1 MENNPTTKNVFD
13 KLTAIESLLVAT
25 QPKPLTLKEA
35 AEFLDFSRSYLY
47 RLTSQGRVPCYKPEG
62 KRVYFDRAELVNWLK
77 RNRIRP
83 QEEDEVRMVPPLPTV
98 TNELF
103 P

>member
-1 MENNPTTKNVFD
+1 MENNPTTKNLFD
-13 KLTAIESLLVAT
+13 KLKSIESLLVAT

-35 AEFLDFSRSYLY
+35 AEFLDFSRSHLY

-62 KRVYFDRAELVNWLK
+62 KRIYFDRAELVNWLK

-83 QEEDEVRMVPPLPTV
+83 QEELEATAANYVV
-98 TNELF
+98 NN
-103 P
+103 

>member
-62 KRVYFDRAELVNWLK
+62 KRVYFDRAELVDWLK

-83 QEEDEVRMVPPLPTV
+83 QEEIEEKASSYFV
-98 TNELF
+98 NH
-103 P
+103 

>member
-1 MENNPTTKNVFD
+1 MGNNPTTKNVFD

-83 QEEDEVRMVPPLPTV
+83 QEETEETAASYIV
-98 TNELF
+98 NH
-103 P
+103 

>member
-47 RLTSQGRVPCYKPEG
+47 RLTSQGRIPCYKPEG
-62 KRVYFDRAELVNWLK
+62 KRVYFDRAELVDWLK

-83 QEEDEVRMVPPLPTV
+83 QEETEETAASYIV
-98 TNELF
+98 NQ
-103 P
+103 

>member
-1 MENNPTTKNVFD
+1 MENPTTQNMFD

-47 RLTSQGRVPCYKPEG
+47 RLTSQGRIPCYKPEG

-77 RNRIRP
+77 RNRIRS
-83 QEEDEVRMVPPLPTV
+83 QEEIEETAASYIV
-98 TNELF
+98 NH
-103 P
+103 

>member
-1 MENNPTTKNVFD
+1 MENPTTQNVLD
-13 KLTAIESLLVAT
+13 KLTVIESLLLAT

-35 AEFLDFSRSYLY
+35 AAFIDLSQSYLY

-83 QEEDEVRMVPPLPTV
+83 QEETEEKAASYIV
-98 TNELF
+98 NN
-103 P
+103 

>member
-13 KLTAIESLLVAT
+13 KLAAIETLLVAT
-25 QPKPLTLKEA
+25 PPKPMNLKEA

-62 KRVYFDRAELVNWLK
+62 KRIYFDRAELVNWLK

-83 QEEDEVRMVPPLPTV
+83 QEELEATAANYVV
-98 TNELF
+98 NH
-103 P
+103 

>member
-47 RLTSQGRVPCYKPEG
+47 RLTSQGRIPCYKPEG

-83 QEEDEVRMVPPLPTV
+83 QEETEEKAASYIV
-98 TNELF
+98 NH
-103 P
+103 

>member
-62 KRVYFDRAELVNWLK
+62 KRVYFDRAELVDWLK
-77 RNRIRP
+77 RNRNRT
-83 QEEDEVRMVPPLPTV
+83 QEETEEKAASYNV
-98 TNELF
+98 NH
-103 P
+103 

>member
-1 MENNPTTKNVFD
+1 MQNSSTTQNVLD
-13 KLTAIESLLVAT
+13 KLTVIESLLVAT

-77 RNRIRP
+77 RNRIRL
-83 QEEDEVRMVPPLPTV
+83 QEEIEEMVSRDNLC
-98 TNELF
+98 L
-103 P
+103 

>member
-47 RLTSQGRVPCYKPEG
+47 RLTS
-62 KRVYFDRAELVNWLK
+62 FL
-77 RNRIRP
+77 
-83 QEEDEVRMVPPLPTV
+83 V
-98 TNELF
+98 TNLKASGFILTERSLWIGLNGIGSDRRKKLKKLRHLILSIT
-103 P
+103 

>member
-1 MENNPTTKNVFD
+1 MQNSPTTQNVLD
-13 KLTAIESLLVAT
+13 KLTVIESLLVAT

-47 RLTSQGRVPCYKPEG
+47 RLTSQGRVPHYKPEG

-83 QEEDEVRMVPPLPTV
+83 QEELEATAANYIV
-98 TNELF
+98 NN
-103 P
+103 

>member
-1 MENNPTTKNVFD
+1 MENNPTTKNIFD
-13 KLTAIESLLVAT
+13 KLTSIESLLVAT
-25 QPKPLTLKEA
+25 QPKTLTLKEA

-62 KRVYFDRAELVNWLK
+62 KRIYFDRAELVNWLK

-83 QEEDEVRMVPPLPTV
+83 QEETEETV
-98 TNELF
+98 ASYIVNH
-103 P
+103 

>member
-13 KLTAIESLLVAT
+13 KLISIESLLVAT

-47 RLTSQGRVPCYKPEG
+47 RLTSQGRGPCYKPEG
-62 KRVYFDRAELVNWLK
+62 KRIYFDRAELVNWLK

-83 QEEDEVRMVPPLPTV
+83 QEELEATAANYVV
-98 TNELF
+98 NH
-103 P
+103 

>member
-1 MENNPTTKNVFD
+1 MGNNPTTKNVFD

-47 RLTSQGRVPCYKPEG
+47 RLTSQGRIPCYKPEG
-62 KRVYFDRAELVNWLK
+62 KRVYFDRAELVDWLK

-83 QEEDEVRMVPPLPTV
+83 QEETEEKAASYIV
-98 TNELF
+98 NN
-103 P
+103 

>member
-13 KLTAIESLLVAT
+13 KLTAIESLLVATT

-47 RLTSQGRVPCYKPEG
+47 RLTSQGRVPHYKPEG
-62 KRVYFDRAELVNWLK
+62 KRVYFDRAELVDWLK
-77 RNRIRP
+77 RNRNRT
-83 QEEDEVRMVPPLPTV
+83 QEETEEKAASYIV
-98 TNELF
+98 NH
-103 P
+103 

>member
-1 MENNPTTKNVFD
+1 MENNPTTKNLFD
-13 KLTAIESLLVAT
+13 KLTSIESLLVAT

-62 KRVYFDRAELVNWLK
+62 KRVYFDRAEHVNWLK

-83 QEEDEVRMVPPLPTV
+83 QEETEEKAASYIV
-98 TNELF
+98 NH
-103 P
+103 

>member
-1 MENNPTTKNVFD
+1 MENNPTTKNLFD
-13 KLTAIESLLVAT
+13 KLTEIETLLLAT
-25 QPKPLTLKEA
+25 QQPNKPLTLLEA

-83 QEEDEVRMVPPLPTV
+83 QEEIEEKAASYIV
-98 TNELF
+98 NN
-103 P
+103 

>member
-13 KLTAIESLLVAT
+13 KLISIESLLVAT

-62 KRVYFDRAELVNWLK
+62 KRIYFDRAELVNWLK

-83 QEEDEVRMVPPLPTV
+83 QEELEATAANYVV
-98 TNELF
+98 NN
-103 P
+103 

>member
-1 MENNPTTKNVFD
+1 MENNPTTKNMFD
-13 KLTAIESLLVAT
+13 KLTAIETLLLAT
-25 QPKPLTLKEA
+25 QQSRPLTLKEA

-83 QEEDEVRMVPPLPTV
+83 QEEIEETAASYIV
-98 TNELF
+98 NH
-103 P
+103 

>member
-1 MENNPTTKNVFD
+1 MENNPTTKNLFD
-13 KLTAIESLLVAT
+13 KLKSIESLLVAT

-62 KRVYFDRAELVNWLK
+62 KRIYFDRAELVNWLK

-83 QEEDEVRMVPPLPTV
+83 QEELEATAANFVV
-98 TNELF
+98 NH
-103 P
+103 

>member
-62 KRVYFDRAELVNWLK
+62 KRVYFDRAELVDWLK

-83 QEEDEVRMVPPLPTV
+83 QEETEETAASYIV
-98 TNELF
+98 NH
-103 P
+103 

>member
-1 MENNPTTKNVFD
+1 MENNPTTKNMFD
-13 KLTAIESLLVAT
+13 KLTSIESLLVAT

-83 QEEDEVRMVPPLPTV
+83 QEETEEKAASYIV
-98 TNELF
+98 NN
-103 P
+103 

>member
-47 RLTSQGRVPCYKPEG
+47 RLTSQGRIPCYKPEG
-62 KRVYFDRAELVNWLK
+62 KRVYFDRAELVNWLN

-83 QEEDEVRMVPPLPTV
+83 KEETEEKAASYIV
-98 TNELF
+98 NN
-103 P
+103 

>member
-83 QEEDEVRMVPPLPTV
+83 QEETEETATSYIV
-98 TNELF
+98 NH
-103 P
+103 

>member
-13 KLTAIESLLVAT
+13 KLTAIETLLLAT
-25 QPKPLTLKEA
+25 QQSRPLNLKEA

-62 KRVYFDRAELVNWLK
+62 KRIYFDRAELVNWLK

-83 QEEDEVRMVPPLPTV
+83 QEELEATAANYVV
-98 TNELF
+98 NH
-103 P
+103 

>member
-62 KRVYFDRAELVNWLK
+62 KRIYFDRAELVNWLK

-83 QEEDEVRMVPPLPTV
+83 QEELEATAATYVV
-98 TNELF
+98 NH
-103 P
+103 

>member
-25 QPKPLTLKEA
+25 QPKPLTSKEA

-47 RLTSQGRVPCYKPEG
+47 RLTSQGRIPCYKPEG

-83 QEEDEVRMVPPLPTV
+83 QEETEETAASYIV
-98 TNELF
+98 NH
-103 P
+103 

>member
-1 MENNPTTKNVFD
+1 MENNPTTKNIFD
-13 KLTAIESLLVAT
+13 KLTSIESLLVAT

-62 KRVYFDRAELVNWLK
+62 KRIYFDRAELVNWLK

-83 QEEDEVRMVPPLPTV
+83 QEETEEKAASYIV
-98 TNELF
+98 NN
-103 P
+103 

>member
-1 MENNPTTKNVFD
+1 MENNPTTKNMFD
-13 KLTAIESLLVAT
+13 KLTSIESLLVAT

-47 RLTSQGRVPCYKPEG
+47 RLTSQGRIPCYKPEG

-83 QEEDEVRMVPPLPTV
+83 QEETEETAASYIV
-98 TNELF
+98 NH
-103 P
+103 

>member
-1 MENNPTTKNVFD
+1 MGNSPTTKNVFD

-62 KRVYFDRAELVNWLK
+62 KRVYFDRAELVDWLK
-77 RNRIRP
+77 RDRIRP
-83 QEEDEVRMVPPLPTV
+83 QEEIEGKAASYIV
-98 TNELF
+98 NQ
-103 P
+103 

>member
-13 KLTAIESLLVAT
+13 KLTAIETLLLAT
-25 QPKPLTLKEA
+25 QQSRPLNLKEA

-83 QEEDEVRMVPPLPTV
+83 QEELEATAANYVV
-98 TNELF
+98 NH
-103 P
+103 

>member
-13 KLTAIESLLVAT
+13 KLTAIETLLLAT
-25 QPKPLTLKEA
+25 QQPRPLNLKEA

-62 KRVYFDRAELVNWLK
+62 KRIYFDRAELVNWLK

-83 QEEDEVRMVPPLPTV
+83 QEEIEETAASYIV
-98 TNELF
+98 NH
-103 P
+103 

>member
-1 MENNPTTKNVFD
+1 MENNPTTKNMFD
-13 KLTAIESLLVAT
+13 KLTSIESLLVAT

-35 AEFLDFSRSYLY
+35 AEFLDFSRSYLF

-83 QEEDEVRMVPPLPTV
+83 QEEIEETAASNIV
-98 TNELF
+98 NH
-103 P
+103 

>member
-13 KLTAIESLLVAT
+13 KLTAIETLLLAT

-62 KRVYFDRAELVNWLK
+62 KRIYFDRAELVNWLK

-83 QEEDEVRMVPPLPTV
+83 QEELEATAATYVV
-98 TNELF
+98 NH
-103 P
+103 

>member
-1 MENNPTTKNVFD
+1 MKNNPTTKNVFD

-77 RNRIRP
+77 RNRNRT
-83 QEEDEVRMVPPLPTV
+83 QEEIEETAASYIV
-98 TNELF
+98 NH
-103 P
+103 